1 MCDNKNNLL
10 HQDGGLTRSELT
22 TNGYDN
28 HRTPNQYITLSLTS
42 NKTPQPPQKLKTQQ
56 Q

>member
-10 HQDGGLTRSELT
+10 HQDGGLTKSDLT

-28 HRTPNQYITLSLTS
+28 HMTPSQYITY
-42 NKTPQPPQKLKTQQ
+42 
-56 Q
+56 